1 MVIGYLTIPVYAV
14 AAAVSS
20 PLIAILLGPGWQEAA
35 TLFSLLAI
43 AGIAQSVGSVL
54 GWLYITLGRAHRQL
68 VYYLVTRPMVIA
80 GYLLGIWWAGVEG
93 LALVYGLL
101 TLALL
106 VPGFYFA
113 TVGTFV
119 RVGDIIRPIVR
130 PVILAPLCYGSAS
143 AVQVATEG
151 QPPIVQ
157 LTLGVAAGVLPL
169 VACLAV
175 PAYRHDIAQIIG
187 FVKQVRKPVSPP
199 PAAQTPQPDAPT
211 EPVDGAAVATD
222 RKEYT

>member
-1 MVIGYLTIPVYAV
+1 MIIGYLTIPVYAV
-14 AAAVSS
+14 AAAVSA
-20 PLIAILLGPGWQEAA
+20 PLIAILLGPGWEQAA

-43 AGIAQSVGSVL
+43 AGIAQSIGSVL

-119 RVGDIIRPIVR
+119 RIGDILRPIVR
-130 PVILAPLCYGSAS
+130 PVILAPLCFGAAYT
-143 AVQVATEG
+143 VQLMTEG
-151 QPPIVQ
+151 LPDIVQ
-157 LTLGVAAGVLPL
+157 LTLGVAAGVAPL
-169 VACLAV
+169 LACLLI
-175 PAYRHDIAQIIG
+175 PAYRRDLAQIAG
-187 FVKQVRKPVSPP
+187 FVKQVRKPA
-199 PAAQTPQPDAPT
+199 PAAESESTSADA
-211 EPVDGAAVATD
+211 DGIVRDETTISME
-222 RKEYT
+222 RKAEQ